1 MKEKNMR
8 TFCKSFFISILMI
21 LVISL
26 FFSCGVNPK
35 QIKRMQSLEEGVSSP
50 TTIEELKDAI
60 QKYENRVVDVT
71 SAAAQTGIWYK
82 ILASRYL
89 DDGMYGEALKYY
101 QKAIEY
107 FPTNQNLYY
116 WVGVCAGYMA
126 KSSLDYNGSG
136 NFSQKENYLKL
147 SESAYLRALELEP
160 TYARALYGLSVL
172 YVFDLDESEKAIPL
186 LEKLLTIETRNTDA
200 MMILARAYYENYDF
214 DSAVALYD
222 KIISISTSP
231 EKKAAAEANKKQA
244 LEMSYGE

>member
-1 MKEKNMR
+1 MKIIN
-8 TFCKSFFISILMI
+8 KSI
-21 LVISL
+21 LVICVAILCLSV
-26 FFSCGVNPK
+26 FCGCGVNPK
-35 QIKRMQSLEEGVSSP
+35 QIKRMQNLEEGVSNP

-60 QKYENRVVDVT
+60 EKYEHRVEDVT

-89 DDGMYGEALKYY
+89 DKGMYGEALKYY

-116 WVGVCAGYMA
+116 YIGVCAGYMA
-126 KSSLDYNGSG
+126 KSALDYNATG
-136 NFSQKENYLKL
+136 NFSQKENYLNL
-147 SESAYLRALELEP
+147 AESAYLRALELEP
-160 TYARALYGLSVL
+160 TYVRALYGLGVL

-200 MMILARAYYENYDF
+200 MMILARAYYENYEF
-214 DSAVALYD
+214 DKAVDLYD

-231 EKKAAAEANKKQA
+231 EKKAAAEANKKQV

>member
-1 MKEKNMR
+1 MKIFNKSIFVLVCVF
-8 TFCKSFFISILMI
+8 FCLSVFCG
-21 LVISL
+21 
-26 FFSCGVNPK
+26 CGVNPK
-35 QIKRMQSLEEGVSSP
+35 QIKRMQNLEEGVSNP

-60 QKYENRVVDVT
+60 QKYEHRVEDVT

-89 DDGMYGEALKYY
+89 DKGMYGEALKYY

-107 FPTNQNLYY
+107 FPANQNLYY

-126 KSSLDYNGSG
+126 KSSLDYNATA

-160 TYARALYGLSVL
+160 TYARALYGLAVL

-200 MMILARAYYENYDF
+200 MMILARAYYENYEF
-214 DSAVALYD
+214 DKAVDLYD

-231 EKKAAAEANKKQA
+231 EKKAAAEANKKQV

>member
-1 MKEKNMR
+1 MK
-8 TFCKSFFISILMI
+8 TFCKSFFISILLI
-21 LVISL
+21 FVISL
-26 FFSCGVNPK
+26 FGGCGVNPK
-35 QIKRMQSLEEGVSSP
+35 QIKRMQALEEGVSNP
-50 TTIEELKDAI
+50 TTKEELKDAI
-60 QKYENRVVDVT
+60 QKYEHRVEDIT

-126 KSSLDYNGSG
+126 KASLDYNGSG

-160 TYARALYGLSVL
+160 TYARAMYGLAIL
-172 YVFDLDESEKAIPL
+172 YVFDLNESEKAIPL
-186 LEKLLTIETRNTDA
+186 LEKLLTIDTRNTDA
-200 MMILARAYYENYDF
+200 MMVLANAYYQNYEF
-214 DSAVALYD
+214 DKAVELYD

-231 EKKAAAEANKKQA
+231 EKKAAAEANKKLV
-244 LEMSYGE
+244 LEMAYGE

>member
-1 MKEKNMR
+1 MK
-8 TFCKSFFISILMI
+8 FIIKPIYIFILG
-21 LVISL
+21 VFVVSL
-26 FFSCGVNPK
+26 LCGCGVNPK
-35 QIKRMQSLEEGVSSP
+35 QIKRMQILETGVSNP

-60 QKYENRVVDVT
+60 EKYQHRVEDIT

-89 DDGMYGEALKYY
+89 DKGMYGEALKYY

>member
-1 MKEKNMR
+1 
-8 TFCKSFFISILMI
+8 
-21 LVISL
+21 
-26 FFSCGVNPK
+26 
-35 QIKRMQSLEEGVSSP
+35 MQSLEEGVSSP

-107 FPTNQNLYY
+107 FPANQNLYY

-126 KSSLDYNGSG
+126 KSSLDYNGTG
-136 NFSQKENYLKL
+136 NLSQKENYLKL

-160 TYARALYGLSVL
+160 TYVRAMYGLAVL

-186 LEKLLTIETRNTDA
+186 LEKLLTIDTRNTDA
-200 MMILARAYYENYDF
+200 MMVLANAYYQNYEF
-214 DSAVALYD
+214 DKAVELYD
-222 KIISISTSP
+222 KIISITTSP
-231 EKKAAAEANKKQA
+231 EKKAAAEANKKLV
-244 LEMSYGE
+244 LEMAYGE

>member
-107 FPTNQNLYY
+107 FPANQNLYY

-126 KSSLDYNGSG
+126 KSSLDYNGTG
-136 NFSQKENYLKL
+136 NLSQKENYLKL

-160 TYARALYGLSVL
+160 TYVRAMYGLAVL

-186 LEKLLTIETRNTDA
+186 LEKLLTIDTRNTDA
-200 MMILARAYYENYDF
+200 MMVLANAYYQNYEF
-214 DSAVALYD
+214 DKAVELYD
-222 KIISISTSP
+222 KIISLSTSP
-231 EKKAAAEANKKQA
+231 EKKAAAEANKKQV
-244 LEMSYGE
+244 LEMAYGE

>member
-1 MKEKNMR
+1 MR

-35 QIKRMQSLEEGVSSP
+35 QIKRMQNLEEGVSNP

-60 QKYENRVVDVT
+60 QKYENRVIDVT

-107 FPTNQNLYY
+107 FPANQNLYY

-126 KSSLDYNGSG
+126 KSSLDYNGTG
-136 NFSQKENYLKL
+136 NLSQKENYLKL

-160 TYARALYGLSVL
+160 TYVRAMYGLAVL

-186 LEKLLTIETRNTDA
+186 LEKLLTIDTRNTDA
-200 MMILARAYYENYDF
+200 MMVLANAYYQNYEF
-214 DSAVALYD
+214 DKAVELYD
-222 KIISISTSP
+222 KIISITTSP
-231 EKKAAAEANKKQA
+231 EKKADAEANKKLV
-244 LEMSYGE
+244 LEMAYGE

>member
-1 MKEKNMR
+1 MKIINK
-8 TFCKSFFISILMI
+8 SILLLLIAIMC
-21 LVISL
+21 LSL
-26 FFSCGVNPK
+26 FCGCGVNPK
-35 QIKRMQSLEEGVSSP
+35 QIKRMQNLEEGVSNP

-60 QKYENRVVDVT
+60 EKYQHRIEDIT

-89 DDGMYGEALKYY
+89 DKEMYGEALKYY

-116 WVGVCAGYMA
+116 YIGVCAGYMA
-126 KSSLDYNGSG
+126 KSALDYNATG
-136 NFSQKENYLKL
+136 NFSQKENYLNL
-147 SESAYLRALELEP
+147 AESAYLRALELEP
-160 TYARALYGLSVL
+160 TYVRALYGLGVL

-200 MMILARAYYENYDF
+200 MMILARAYYQNYDF

-231 EKKAAAEANKKQA
+231 EKKAAAEANKRQA